1 MANWEGI
8 NEFVA
13 VVESQSFT
21 LAAKRLSMSTAQVSR
36 QVAKLENR
44 LSTKLLNRTTRV
56 VAVTDSGETFY
67 RYCKPILEELAA
79 AEKVVTDLQAKPT
92 GKLKMTAPVTYGER
106 IIAPIINDIS
116 REYPDLEIHL
126 HLTNQLVDLIHDGY
140 DLAIRLGD
148 LEDSSFIA
156 RRLSSRAWHLAAS
169 PHYLDRHGAPHSVSE
184 LPLHHCILGTS
195 ENWKFLRS
203 GKSEIVKVP
212 ARIRCNS
219 GAALIDAALKD
230 LGIIQLPD
238 YYIRPYLESGEL
250 IELLPHLQ
258 IADEGIWAL
267 YPSTRHLSP
276 KIRLVIDRLMTD
288 SRLSIL
294 P

>member
-13 VVESQSFT
+13 VVEAQNFT
-21 LAAKRLSMSTAQVSR
+21 LAAKRLGLSTAQVSR

-67 RYCKPILEELAA
+67 RHCKPILEELTA

-106 IIAPIINDIS
+106 IIAPIVNDIS
-116 REYPDLEIHL
+116 AAHPDLEIQL
-126 HLTNQLVDLIHDGY
+126 NLTNQLVDLIHDGY
-140 DLAIRLGD
+140 DLAIRLGE
-148 LEDSSFIA
+148 LEDSSYIA
-156 RRLSSRAWHLAAS
+156 RRLTSRAWHLAAS
-169 PHYLDRHGAPHSVSE
+169 PAYLEKYGTPHSLSE
-184 LPLHHCILGTS
+184 LPSHQCILGTS
-195 ENWKFLRS
+195 DNWKFSRN
-203 GKSEIVKVP
+203 GKQENVRVKP
-212 ARIRCNS
+212 RLRCNS
-219 GAALIDAALKD
+219 GVALIDAALKD

-238 YYIRPYLESGEL
+238 YYIRPYLASGEL
-250 IELLPHLQ
+250 IELLPNQQ
-258 IADEGIWAL
+258 IAHEGIWAV
-267 YPSTRHLSP
+267 YPPTRHLSP
-276 KIRLVIDRLMTD
+276 KIRMVIDSLVAG
-288 SRLSIL
+288 IQN